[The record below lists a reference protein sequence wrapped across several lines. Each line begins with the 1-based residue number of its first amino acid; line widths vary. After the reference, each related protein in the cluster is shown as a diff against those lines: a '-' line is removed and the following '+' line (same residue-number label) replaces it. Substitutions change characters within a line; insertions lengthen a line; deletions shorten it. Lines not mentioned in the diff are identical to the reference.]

1 MYGERLRK
9 ARKNAKLTLVQVA
22 MEMNTTHATISRYEN
37 EILKIDVLTLEKF
50 CRLYKV
56 SADYI
61 LGLPQDMPYPKD

>member
-9 ARKNAKLTLVQVA
+9 ARKANKMTLVQVA
-22 MEMNTTHATISRYEN
+22 QIMNMSHSAISRFEN
-37 EILKIDVLTLEKF
+37 ENRKIEPETLAKF
-50 CRLYKV
+50 CKLYNV